1 MGADE
6 RGGHRRETWAQKGRR
21 WGHAKESKV
30 VANNKVNWL
39 PWQEV
44 VVSPCY
50 VAGTNTGQQRS
61 NKNNTKCTIINIAK

>member
-6 RGGHRRETWAQKGRR
+6 RGGRRRETWAQKGRR

-44 VVSPCY
+44 VVPPC
-50 VAGTNTGQQRS
+50 
-61 NKNNTKCTIINIAK
+61 